1 MYVMEKLNF
10 LCGND
15 NLTEELLNFSIDS
28 NNQPCNEKYCVGG
41 IFCWRSG
48 LCSGE
53 CAAINF

>member
-1 MYVMEKLNF
+1 MEKLNF